1 MARDIITIQLPT
13 ITNTTAVAGLDVT
26 KKAVTQANGIEL
38 KKAQECMRN
47 TMKITVENT
56 SNGDTTVT
64 FKAGGKYPNAMR
76 GDVTCAVGNGKT
88 VEFTVQDPSQFVNA
102 DGSILIDFATG
113 FTGNIWATGKP
124 TGIAQ

>member
-1 MARDIITIQLPT
+1 
-13 ITNTTAVAGLDVT
+13 
-26 KKAVTQANGIEL
+26 
-38 KKAQECMRN
+38 MRN

-56 SNGDTTVT
+56 SGGDTTVT
-64 FKAGGKYPNAMR
+64 FKAGGKHPNAMR